1 MVYDNE
7 TCAVLI
13 DAKELSD
20 LANQSGDID
29 SRRSFFSE
37 EASVTSEIY
46 EKIYR
51 NSDAFCMYDRTFSL
65 THKYNGLYYTVD
77 STADVIVKK
86 EGRVRVDLISFVG
99 GYEFYSPPKLSKLS
113 KLKCDALFF
122 AREKELDAVCMR
134 LYYVCK
140 SREETKIKFF
150 EYFYHTEELQ
160 KHFESLIVKIAPRAE
175 LICEKTTVSYPS
187 ARSCAFPYE
196 TLREGQE
203 IMIREC
209 YSKIKQG
216 RRLFIQAPTGTGKTI
231 AALYPAVRALG
242 NGNVDKIFYLTSK
255 ASTRR
260 EAFKAASK
268 IFEAGAKLRTITI
281 GAKEQVCMCPSRLF
295 SGSSAS
301 LCNPID
307 CSYAAD
313 YYSKAEAAIM
323 ELAHSGHGYTQR
335 KIAEVA
341 KKHSVC
347 PYELSLDLSEL
358 CDIIICDYNYVFDP
372 AVYFRRYFSGSSI
385 EGGDGEKY
393 VFLVDEA
400 HNLVDRAR
408 DMYSAAIKNSAFEK
422 IYSVIPEDEKDLN
435 SIFEKIILVFRAQ
448 RKLCADT
455 LTKDS
460 KGNEFGFYI
469 SNTELSLFHK
479 ELDSFKKKCD
489 QWIKKNREHPLWDK
503 INNLISDVRKYL
515 CIAEYFDSRFYNY
528 IFINGNITGVQIFC
542 LDPSHILDKIMNRA
556 VSTVMFS
563 ATLTPLDYFS
573 QILGDDRNAEKVSLP
588 SPFDPNNA
596 CVVIADYVSA
606 RYEDRADSIS
616 RYVSVIAATVVG
628 MAGNY
633 IAYFPSYECLEAVY
647 KAFVKKYDKVDTIV
661 QKRKMTMS
669 EKEEFIDFFKDDQN
683 VLRRGF
689 CVLGGSFSEGID
701 LPGRKLIG
709 TIIFG
714 VGLPGLSNE
723 KNILREYY
731 DNQGECGYD
740 YAYTFPGMNN
750 VLQAA
755 GRVIR
760 RDDDKGVIVLADDR
774 YGDEKY
780 FSLFPEHWNN
790 IKKAENARELAQII
804 QKFWFVD

>member
-1 MVYDNE
+1 MIYDSD
-7 TCAVLI
+7 TCSVQI
-13 DAKELSD
+13 DARELCE
-20 LANQSGDID
+20 LANKSGDID
-29 SRRSFFSE
+29 SRRSFSFEDSC
-37 EASVTSEIY
+37 VTSEIY

-51 NSDAFCMYDRTFSL
+51 NSDAFCMYGKNFSL
-65 THKYNGLYYTVD
+65 THKYNGLYYTVE
-77 STADVIVKK
+77 SVADVIVRT
-86 EGRVRVDLISFVG
+86 EGKSRIDLISLVG
-99 GYEFYSPPKLSKLS
+99 GYEFFSPPSMSKLS
-113 KLKCDALFF
+113 KLKCDALFY
-122 AREKELDAVCMR
+122 ARENELDAVCMR

-140 SREETKIKFF
+140 SKDNLKIK
-150 EYFYHTEELQ
+150 YFDYYYHTEELQ
-160 KHFESLIVKIAPRAE
+160 KHFELLISKIAPRAE
-175 LICEKTTVSYPS
+175 LIYKKTTESYPS
-187 ARSCAFPYE
+187 ARSCTFPYE

-216 RRLFIQAPTGTGKTI
+216 RRLFLQAPTGTGKTC

-242 NGNVDKIFYLTSK
+242 NGMVDKIFYLTSK

-268 IFEAGAKLRTITI
+268 LFEAGAKLRTITI

-295 SGSSAS
+295 GGSSAS
-301 LCNPID
+301 LCNPVD

-313 YYSKAEAAIM
+313 YYAKAEAAIM

-335 KIAEVA
+335 RIAEVA

-372 AVYFRRYFSGSSI
+372 AVYFRRYFSASAL
-385 EGGDGEKY
+385 EGENRQKY

-408 DMYSAAIKNSAFEK
+408 NMYSAGISSSAFEK
-422 IYSVIPEDEKDLN
+422 IYSVIPEGENELN
-435 SIFEKIILVFRAQ
+435 GIFEKMILVFRAQ

-455 LTKDS
+455 ITKDAS
-460 KGNEFGFYI
+460 GNEYGFYI
-469 SNTELSLFHK
+469 SNTELAVFHK
-479 ELDSFKKKCD
+479 ELEVFKKKCD
-489 QWIKKNREHPLWDK
+489 QWLKKNRENPLWDK
-503 INNLISDVRKYL
+503 INYLMSDVRKYL
-515 CIAEYFDSRFYNY
+515 CVAEYFDSRFYNY
-528 IFINGNITGVQIFC
+528 VFINGNITGIQIFC
-542 LDPSHILDKIMNRA
+542 LDPSYILDKIMNRA

-573 QILGDDRNAEKVSLP
+573 QILGDDRNAEKIALP

-596 CVVIADYVSA
+596 CIVVADYVSA
-606 RYEDRADSIS
+606 RYEDRSDSIA
-616 RYVSVIAATVVG
+616 RYVSVIAATAVG

-633 IAYFPSYECLEAVY
+633 IVYFPSYECLDAVY

-661 QKRKMTMS
+661 QKRKMSMS
-669 EKEEFIDFFKDDQN
+669 EKEEFIDFFKDDKN
-683 VLRRGF
+683 VLRIGF

-731 DNQGECGYD
+731 DNQGESGYD

-774 YGDEKY
+774 YCEEKY
-780 FSLFPEHWNN
+780 ISLFPEHWKGV
-790 IKKAENARELAQII
+790 KKAKNASELAKII
-804 QKFWFVD
+804 QKFWIDD

>member
-1 MVYDNE
+1 MIYDNE

-13 DAKELSD
+13 DAKELCD
-20 LANQSGDID
+20 LANKSGDID
-29 SRRSFFSE
+29 SKPFFLSNE
-37 EASVTSEIY
+37 PCKNSEIY

-51 NSDAFCMYDRTFSL
+51 DQDVFCSYGRSFSL

-77 STADVIVKK
+77 STIDAIVKK
-86 EGRVRVDLISFVG
+86 EDRVRIDLISMVS
-99 GYEFYSPPKLSKLS
+99 GYEFFSPPRLSALS

-122 AREKELDAVCMR
+122 ARKNELSAVYMR

-140 SREETKIKFF
+140 SKDGIKIK
-150 EYFYHTEELQ
+150 YFDYYYHTEELQ
-160 KHFESLIVKIAPRAE
+160 KHFESLIEKIALRAK
-175 LICEKTTVSYPS
+175 LIYEKATVSYPS
-187 ARSCAFPYE
+187 AHACVFPYE

-216 RRLFIQAPTGTGKTI
+216 RRLFLQAPTGTGKTS

-242 NGNVDKIFYLTSK
+242 NGMVDKIFYLTSK

-260 EAFKAASK
+260 EAFKSASK
-268 IFEAGAKLRTITI
+268 LFEAGAKLRTITI

-295 SGSSAS
+295 SGTRAS
-301 LCNPID
+301 LCNPVD

-313 YYSKAEAAIM
+313 YYAKAEAAIM

-335 KIAEVA
+335 RIAEVA

-372 AVYFRRYFSGSSI
+372 AVYFKRYFEHTTS
-385 EGGDGEKY
+385 DGENKEKY

-408 DMYSAAIKNSAFEK
+408 DMYSAAIKSSSFEG
-422 IYSVIPEDEKDLN
+422 IYSVIPEEESELN
-435 SIFEKIILVFRAQ
+435 GIFEKMILVFRSQ
-448 RKLCADT
+448 RKLCSDT
-455 LTKDS
+455 LAKDS
-460 KGNEFGFYI
+460 NGTEFGFYM
-469 SNTELSLFHK
+469 SNTELSSFHN
-479 ELDSFKKKCD
+479 ELDIFKKKCD
-489 QWIKKNREHPLWDK
+489 QWLRKNREHPLWDK
-503 INNLISDVRKYL
+503 VNDLIADVRKYL
-515 CIAEYFDSRFYNY
+515 CVAEYFDSRFYNY
-528 IFINGNITGVQIFC
+528 VFINGNITVVQIFC
-542 LDPSHILDKIMNRA
+542 LDPSYILNKIMNRA
-556 VSTVMFS
+556 ESTVMFS

-573 QILGDDRNAEKVSLP
+573 QILGNDRNAEKIALP

-596 CVVIADYVSA
+596 CVVVADYVSA
-606 RYEDRADSIS
+606 RYEDRKDSIA

-628 MAGNY
+628 MPGNY
-633 IAYFPSYECLEAVY
+633 IAYFPSYECLDAVY

-669 EKEEFIDFFKDDQN
+669 EKEEFIDFFKDDKN
-683 VLRRGF
+683 VLRIGF

-714 VGLPGLSNE
+714 VGLPGISTE

-760 RDDDKGVIVLADDR
+760 RDEDKGVIVLADDR
-774 YGDEKY
+774 YCEEKY
-780 FSLFPEHWNN
+780 LALFPEHWRNV
-790 IKKAENARELAQII
+790 KKAQNASELAEII
-804 QKFWFVD
+804 QKFWIVD